1 MKALIFDLDG
11 TLIDTVFAHVLAWQR
26 AFAELKGLAVPAW
39 SIHQKI
45 GLSGRLLA
53 LATGRELNR
62 VISSEQAARLDE
74 RHSEIMKDLL
84 PQAPP
89 LPGAVELLRTLRER
103 NIPHGI
109 ATSSK
114 RSDLSGPLNI
124 LGVPHDTVIVCADDV
139 QDAKPEPDLFLSCCT
154 SLGVSA
160 SSCFAIGDAVWDVLA
175 ARRAGMLSVGL
186 LTGGIDQQSL
196 MQAGAYRVYC
206 SPAELHQRLFELG
219 INPDS

>member
-26 AFAELKGLAVPAW
+26 SFAELKGLAVPAW

-53 LATGRELNR
+53 LAVGRELNQ
-62 VISSEQAARLDE
+62 VILAEEAAQLDQ
-74 RHSEIMKDLL
+74 RHSAIMKEILL

-89 LPGAVELLRTLRER
+89 LPGAAELLRDLRKR
-103 NIPHGI
+103 DIPHGI

-114 RSDLSGPLNI
+114 RDDLAGPLKT
-124 LGVPHDTVIVCADDV
+124 LDVPRDAVIICADDV
-139 QDAKPEPDLFLSCCT
+139 KDAKPEPDLFLSC
-154 SLGVSA
+154 SSRLGIPA
-160 SSCFAIGDAVWDVLA
+160 ASCFAIGDAVWDMLA
-175 ARRAGMLSVGL
+175 ARRAGILSIGL
-186 LTGGIDQQSL
+186 LTGGVDRDSL
-196 MQAGAYRVYC
+196 AEAGAYRVYH

-219 INPDS
+219 LD